1 MKLNIAEI
9 MMLIFVLAYLLS
21 MIYCSFKIAR
31 TAVKWHF
38 EKDIAALTRLR
49 ISNYARQLVPDD
61 FNPYEKYDI
70 WRFCIHE

>member
-9 MMLIFVLAYLLS
+9 MMLIFVLAYFLS
-21 MIYCSFKIAR
+21 ILYCSFKIAR

-38 EKDIAALTRLR
+38 ESGITVLTKLKVA
-49 ISNYARQLVPDD
+49 NYIRQLVLED
-61 FNPYEKYDI
+61 FNIYEKYDI